1 MCEAVRRA
9 GKRASERASS
19 GALYT
24 QTPTAHMSAALPEYM
39 TGPTRLS
46 PLGELHISGAKKA
59 GVPPETFM

>member
-1 MCEAVRRA
+1 
-9 GKRASERASS
+9 
-19 GALYT
+19 
-24 QTPTAHMSAALPEYM
+24 MSAALPEYM